1 MQVLATLI
9 VNKIRG
15 IVDCCFLVN
24 KGMTGCEVMIFFGCC
39 LKESQPFLDFWTC
52 FFDCLSCEAY
62 IYVGLTYL
70 PPNLNVLKNYSAG
83 TIIYSTDSNLTK
95 TRLRR
100 LKSTSMTQVR
110 FKHLASVTI
119 GRPFCRPSTECQKA
133 SRRSEF
139 GSFLLLFQ

>member
-24 KGMTGCEVMIFFGCC
+24 KGMTGSEVMVFFGCC
-39 LKESQPFLDFWTC
+39 LKESQPFLHFWTC

-62 IYVGLTYL
+62 IYAGLTYL
-70 PPNLNVLKNYSAG
+70 PSKLECSQELFCWNHHLFNRFQPG
-83 TIIYSTDSNLTK
+83 I
-95 TRLRR
+95 RR

-119 GRPFCRPSTECQKA
+119 GRPFCRPSTECQNA

-139 GSFLLLFQ
+139 ASFLLLFQ